1 MINRRYDCKPKLDI
15 MKRDDTVEKLR
26 NSDIGWRL
34 FEDNNIILDEDCLAR
49 VTVNNKIDSM
59 NT

>member
-1 MINRRYDCKPKLDI
+1 
-15 MKRDDTVEKLR
+15 MKRDDTVEILR

-49 VTVNNKIDSM
+49 VTLTVRLIR
-59 NT
+59 

>member
-1 MINRRYDCKPKLDI
+1 